1 MLYHYL
7 QTMYIKQEINAR
19 NQKFLCRYLL
29 SVTYP
34 A

>member
-19 NQKFLCRYLL
+19 NQKYLYADIYE
-29 SVTYP
+29 V
-34 A
+34 

>member
-19 NQKFLCRYLL
+19 NQKYLCRYLL